1 MTKTMRDA
9 MGNLALLEKLIGE
22 SPYDA
27 VIVGSPENVRYT
39 ADVHIST
46 QHTIRDRLALVVW
59 PKGRAPVFIVCLVE
73 EGYVRKHG
81 WIQDVRCYK
90 EFVLSP
96 VDLLADVLTE
106 LGLAKGRIGMEME
119 YFATGYQRQLEARLP
134 GLVTESCDTVF
145 ARARMFKTPRE
156 METLFRGY
164 RQTEKALL
172 ATYLTVAE
180 GETERSMMQR
190 LNGAIIAQGADSIAF
205 NHINAGP
212 NTGFPHMTPSLYQVK
227 TGDLVKADVGGFYD
241 EYFSNVGRTAKLGK
255 LTPEDI
261 DMWKRLR
268 EIHHAV
274 IDMLRPGN
282 TGQQAFALATKLHEK
297 HRIPF
302 PYAHNGHSIG
312 LNVHERPILGPHDTT
327 PYEAGMVSTCETRY
341 REVGRFGYHM
351 EDIIEITDGAP
362 IVRSTAFDNEEILV
376 I

>member
-27 VIVGSPENVRYT
+27 VIAASPENVRYT

-46 QHTIRDRLALVVW
+46 QQTIRDRLALVVW

-90 EFVLSP
+90 EFVISP

-106 LGLAKGRIGMEME
+106 LGLAKAHIGMELD
-119 YFATGYQRQLEARLP
+119 YFAAGYQRHLEARLP
-134 GLVTESCDTVF
+134 GLRSGACDTIF

-172 ATYLTVAE
+172 ATYLTVHD

-227 TGDLVKADVGGFYD
+227 VGDLVKADVGGFYD

-274 IDMLRPGN
+274 IDMLRPGR
-282 TGQQAFALATKLHEK
+282 TGQEAFALATKLHEK

-312 LNVHERPILGPHDTT
+312 LNVHEKPILGPHDTT

-351 EDIIEITDGAP
+351 EDIVEITDGAP

>member
-9 MGNLALLEKLIGE
+9 MGNLALLERLIGE

-46 QHTIRDRLALVVW
+46 QQTIRDRLALVVW

-81 WIQDVRCYK
+81 WIGDVRCYK

-106 LGLAKGRIGMEME
+106 LGLGKAHIGMELDH
-119 YFATGYQRQLEARLP
+119 FAAGYQRQLEARLP
-134 GLVTESCDTVF
+134 GLRSGACDAIF

-172 ATYLTVAE
+172 ATYLTVHE

-227 TGDLVKADVGGFYD
+227 QGDLVKADVGGFYD

-261 DMWKRLR
+261 DMWQRLR

-274 IDMLRPGN
+274 IDMLRPGR
-282 TGQQAFALATKLHEK
+282 TGQEAFALATRLHEK

-312 LNVHERPILGPHDTT
+312 LNVHEKPILGPHDTT

-351 EDIIEITDGAP
+351 EDIVEITDGAP
-362 IVRSTAFDNEEILV
+362 ILRSTAFDNEEILV